1 MGQLIERVKIN
12 LIVNGDGIVDNFK
25 KNSLYFY
32 EKYEQ
37 SADDVLSI
45 AATDIAT
52 GGFYFFHY
60 LDTSNW
66 MKFSPVFVADY
77 KKFSNKVII
86 FAINFNF
93 IPLEIRVL
101 IFDKFISDNDFE
113 KNNNLKVDYKGVYDE
128 LLRLGF
134 EYSLMEF
141 DASFLKKVHKIDIN
155 LLPRFLYSQHPI
167 NKYDPNK
174 LMQIWEAKIDNRDK
188 RNKEMISS
196 IISDFYDIDSEISEK
211 YDVLKGHVARIR
223 ANQIKF
229 GNK

>member
-37 SADDVLSI
+37 SSDDVLSI
-45 AATDIAT
+45 AATDITT